1 MAAPPR
7 APKVLLISSSVPMEG
22 RTTLALSLAA
32 YIAHLGRRVLLV
44 DLDFRRGSILD
55 ELDGRAER
63 GLLDL
68 HLQNRPPAE
77 FIQHIPDLGL
87 DYLPMPRCRVDPLA
101 LFVRE
106 QTPRLL
112 RQLRESYD
120 CVIIDGPPLLGT
132 AESRLLPS
140 MADKLLFV
148 VKWGTTRRDVA
159 ENALRLLRGAGSDKD
174 LSELPAAIVTQ
185 VDLKQH
191 ARYRFGD
198 AGEFLVEHRNYY
210 SPSMEA

>member
-1 MAAPPR
+1 
-7 APKVLLISSSVPMEG
+7 
-22 RTTLALSLAA
+22 
-32 YIAHLGRRVLLV
+32 
-44 DLDFRRGSILD
+44 
-55 ELDGRAER
+55 
-63 GLLDL
+63 
-68 HLQNRPPAE
+68 
-77 FIQHIPDLGL
+77 
-87 DYLPMPRCRVDPLA
+87 MPRCRVDPLA